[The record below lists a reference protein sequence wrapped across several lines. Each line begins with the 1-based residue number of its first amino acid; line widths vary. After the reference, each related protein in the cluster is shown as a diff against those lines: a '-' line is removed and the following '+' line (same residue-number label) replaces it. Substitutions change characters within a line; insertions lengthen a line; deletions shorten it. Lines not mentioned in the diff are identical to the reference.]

1 MIIYKAEYEKVIK
14 KLEKD
19 TLHDQISDLHIE
31 REGLEKKLTRH
42 KHETENLKNVI

>member
-1 MIIYKAEYEKVIK
+1 MIIFKAEYEKVIK

-19 TLHDQISDLHIE
+19 SLHDQISDLHINRENLE
-31 REGLEKKLTRH
+31 RKLTSY

>member
-31 REGLEKKLTRH
+31 RENLEKKITRH
-42 KHETENLKNVI
+42 KHETENIKNVI